1 MAIDKLEI
9 RSVKELLAALEP
21 GESFLVEEVVRT
33 PEFLNIPQETTRMR
47 VVKTSQTDVRIDR
60 WD

>member
-9 RSVKELLAALEP
+9 RTVKELLAALKP

-33 PEFLNIPQETTRMR
+33 PEFLNIPPQTTRMR
-47 VVKTSQTDVRIDR
+47 VVKTSDTDVRIDK

>member
-9 RSVKELLAALEP
+9 RTVKELLAALKP

-33 PEFLNIPQETTRMR
+33 PEFLNIPPETTMMR

>member
-1 MAIDKLEI
+1 MAIDKLES

-33 PEFLNIPQETTRMR
+33 PEFPNIPPETARMR
-47 VVKTSQTDVRIDR
+47 VVKTSETDVRIDR

>member
-1 MAIDKLEI
+1 MAIDKLES

-33 PEFLNIPQETTRMR
+33 PEFLNIPLETTRMR

>member
-1 MAIDKLEI
+1 MAIDKLES
-9 RSVKELLAALEP
+9 RSVMELLAALKP

-33 PEFLNIPQETTRMR
+33 PEFLNIPPETTRMR
-47 VVKTSQTDVRIDR
+47 VVKTSEKDVRIDR